1 MSRRARAL
9 VRLLLSGLLVSSTLA
24 SPARPA
30 RAAELPAV
38 ARPVVH
44 VGRET
49 QAAGTAFFIPAPGEV
64 GVAAVAVAHA
74 FDAAELARA
83 REVEF
88 KLGRSGRRVSVS
100 SAHLTAPGRPFR
112 ETGASLRGDFMVF
125 ALDLKPSG
133 VRVLEPEPTFPRP
146 GDRVRL
152 LGVPSQIPQD
162 EDDLFGT
169 VKDVSEDRI
178 EVDLD
183 TKADLRGWGGAPVL
197 TYPAGH
203 VLGILEA
210 ARPIEGTLRVSV
222 SPIGAVLEALK
233 APLDGG
239 RGRPFA
245 AFAPGGPPAAAT
257 ASAQAPAASGAPS
270 SVAGA
275 APPTNAPSSRGTA
288 PAGATKAPAA
298 GGPEPSVRPDPAR
311 TAAVLRPA
319 GQSLLGRPGPEKA
332 VVRLSLEKPTAGEV
346 FGDANGAFVS
356 GRALAL
362 LGPFRKFDVA
372 IVIDTSGSTAE
383 PSGADINGNGVVGRG
398 RGGGIG
404 SIFGLGSSDPGD
416 SVLAAEV
423 AAARK
428 LLDGLDPRN
437 TRVALITFAGT
448 PPDDGFFGRGVPNAA
463 ITEEPLTTDYARV
476 RHALDMV
483 LDRGPEGATHMAAG
497 VDQATIELLGLRG
510 GLSKPDK
517 ESEKV
522 VLFLTDGQPTLPYGP
537 GFERDNVRAVLR
549 AADRAHRA
557 GIKIDS
563 FGLGQE
569 ALEGPVSCVEMASRT
584 GGYFTPLRTPGDVV
598 AVVDHVSFA
607 NIESVRVRNE
617 TTGADADE
625 VTTSADGSFGALVS
639 LRPGPNTL
647 SVIART
653 NDGSEG
659 RQVVD
664 VTYVAGAPEVTLS
677 PALMAQR
684 NRLLEQKLL
693 DLRRGRIAA
702 EREKAEQARKEL
714 ALEIE
719 RERAKAQDRAAQ
731 QRKQLDLEVER
742 EDTGSAPAPAPA
754 PSPAPAP

>member
-1 MSRRARAL
+1 MNRRARVL
-9 VRLLLSGLLVSSTLA
+9 VRLLAFYLAFPSLLV
-24 SPARPA
+24 PAWRA

-38 ARPVVH
+38 ARPVFQ

-49 QAAGTAFFIPAPGEV
+49 RVAGTAFFVPAPGEV

-74 FDAAELARA
+74 FDAAELSRT

-88 KLGRSGRRVSVS
+88 KLGRTGRRVAVASG
-100 SAHLTAPGRPFR
+100 HLAAPGRPFR
-112 ETGASLRGDFMVF
+112 EPGASLRGDFIVF

-133 VRVLEPEPTFPRP
+133 VRVLEPDPGYPRP

-152 LGVPSQIPQD
+152 LGVPTQIPQD

-169 VKDVSEDRI
+169 VKEVAEDRI

-183 TKADLRGWGGAPVL
+183 AKADLRGWGGAPL
-197 TYPAGH
+197 LSYPAGR
-203 VLGILEA
+203 VLGILEG
-210 ARPIEGTLRVSV
+210 ARPTQGTLRVSA
-222 SPIGAVLEALK
+222 SPIAAVLEALK

-245 AFAPGGPPAAAT
+245 AFAPGAAPAPSVASGSPAAAAAAPPPAATAPAKAT
-257 ASAQAPAASGAPS
+257 AAASRSPQP
-270 SVAGA
+270 AGA
-275 APPTNAPSSRGTA
+275 AAARPTASDASPS
-288 PAGATKAPAA
+288 AT
-298 GGPEPSVRPDPAR
+298 PDPAR

-332 VVRLSLEKPTAGEV
+332 VLQLALEKPTPGEV
-346 FGDANGAFVS
+346 FGDPNGAFVS

-398 RGGGIG
+398 RGGGVG

-428 LLDGLDPRN
+428 LLAGLDPRN
-437 TRVALITFAGT
+437 TRVALITFAGS
-448 PPDDGFFGRGVPNAA
+448 PPDEGGFFGREVPNAA

-476 RHALDMV
+476 QRALDLV
-483 LDRGPEGATHMAAG
+483 LQRGPEGATHMAAG

-510 GLSKPDK
+510 GLSKPDPN
-517 ESEKV
+517 SEKI

-557 GIKIDS
+557 GVKIHS
-563 FGLGQE
+563 FGLGPE

-584 GGYFTPLRTPGDVV
+584 GGYFTPLRTPGDIVS
-598 AVVDHVSFA
+598 VVDHVSFA
-607 NIESVRVRNE
+607 NIESVRVHNE

-625 VTTSADGSFGALVS
+625 TRTNADGSFGALVP

-647 SVIART
+647 SVTART
-653 NDGSEG
+653 SDGSEA

-664 VTYVAGAPEVTLS
+664 VTYVAGAPEVALS
-677 PALMAQR
+677 PALLAQR

-702 EREKAEQARKEL
+702 EREKAEQTRKEL

-719 RERAKAQDRAAQ
+719 QERAKAQERAAQ
-731 QRKQLDLEVER
+731 QRKELDLEVEK
-742 EDTGSAPAPAPA
+742 DAGAPPATAP
-754 PSPAPAP
+754 PSP